1 MSDLPKQYQAQDAQA
16 KWLDFWKDN
25 GYFDANPNP
34 DKKPHTIMIPLPNV
48 TGALHMGHAL
58 NGTLQ
63 DLITRWRRMQGYE
76 ALWMPGTDHAG
87 IATQAVV
94 ERRMF
99 EEEGLTRHDL
109 GPTVEAC
116 RDALQKR
123 IWKWKDAYEK
133 RILEQLRQLGASCD
147 WRRTRFTLDDVC
159 SKAVRRTFFKF
170 FKDGLIFRGKRL
182 VNWDPHLQT
191 AVANDEVFHE
201 EVDGH
206 FWTFTYPV
214 VEEGGET
221 RAEGRGTTGEG
232 QDHVPS
238 PPEEGEGGRR
248 PDEGGAEAG
257 NEIAADASSGSPSP
271 ALRAPSPQ
279 GGEGTDSR
287 SSQPS
292 TLGWVETGEKVA
304 FSTTRPETML
314 GDSAVCVHPT
324 DERYE
329 HLVGKHVLIPL
340 TGRAIPIIADGLLAK
355 KDLGTGCVKVT
366 PAHDHNDYACGLRN
380 DLEQINILNPDATIN
395 ENGAQYEGMDRY
407 DCRTKVVE
415 DMKELGHFVE
425 VEDRKIELAH
435 SDRSKSPVEPYLSDQ
450 WFVKMDEL
458 AQGAID
464 AVTDRRVRFYPQRY
478 QSTYLDWLGEK
489 RDWCISRQLWWG
501 HRIPVWTIEI
511 SVGGPA
517 GELREKRFAELQKKA
532 QTLLTE
538 IMTAAGV
545 DGHKY
550 HLQTPT
556 DCVLRCCPDS
566 DRAMDVL
573 VALEQFQE
581 ANRARRGQPDESAEE
596 HFELRGA
603 SAATES
609 ARELVIRSPLKI
621 SQEEDVLDT
630 WFSSALWPHATLG
643 WPDETQNPPLA
654 EKANESGKDGESSS
668 RSQALPG
675 NALPR
680 SSASGDDGK
689 QSFQTVSSQ
698 AEPGTELESANLS
711 PLTPRPSAENEVL
724 PYFYPG
730 NVLITSRDIITLW
743 VARMVLTGLYNMGDI
758 PFGHVHVHPKILD
771 GFGQT
776 MSKSKG
782 NGCDPQDLID
792 RYGTDAV
799 RFTISSFAGET
810 QDVKLPM
817 GYECPHCQNVIPQA
831 LDDGGPMVKPATVKQ
846 SLRGSKDRIL
856 MPCPKCKNES
866 QFSTPQYDL
875 DPDQPAARMVSD
887 RFEYGRNF
895 CNKLWNAARFAI
907 MNLEGYTPGE
917 IAESDLHLEDHWIL
931 SRLSR
936 VAGEVTTLLDR
947 YQFDQ
952 ATRAIRDFTW
962 NEFCDWYLE
971 MIKPRLRAGK
981 EAEGRGLRDE
991 GQETAPSPP
1000 EGGEGGRRPDEG
1012 GAPNEIAADASSDS
1026 PSPALRAP
1034 SPPQG
1039 GEGTEQGEIRA
1050 SAQRVL
1056 VGVLDNLVRLLQ
1068 PFTPFICE
1076 ELWQKLNDIA
1086 PERGLFKPEASAES
1100 VMIAPW
1106 PELEES
1112 LQNEPLEARFAR
1124 LQETVVAVRNIRAV
1138 YNISPAEP
1146 IELHMKCESDIA
1158 SELEACSGQFEN
1170 LARTVLSAAGAEVS
1184 RPSASA
1190 SFSLKDAD
1198 GFVPLGGLIDVA
1210 EELERQQK
1218 EAQKIR
1224 GFIKGHSAKLANE
1237 KFVSK
1242 APPHVVAEVR
1252 ETLANLEKQL
1262 ESVEA
1267 IISQLSGG

>member
-1 MSDLPKQYQAQDAQA
+1 MSELPKQYQAQDAQQ

-25 GYFDANPNP
+25 GYFDASPSP
-34 DKKPHTIMIPLPNV
+34 DRKPHTIMIPLPNV

-99 EEEGLTRHDL
+99 EEEGLTRHDI
-109 GPTVEAC
+109 G
-116 RDALQKR
+116 RDALVKR

-159 SKAVRRTFFKF
+159 SKAVRRTFFRF

-214 VEEGGET
+214 IG
-221 RAEGRGTTGEG
+221 
-232 QDHVPS
+232 
-238 PPEEGEGGRR
+238 
-248 PDEGGAEAG
+248 PDG
-257 NEIAADASSGSPSP
+257 N
-271 ALRAPSPQ
+271 
-279 GGEGTDSR
+279 
-287 SSQPS
+287 
-292 TLGWVETGEKVA
+292 ETGENLA

-324 DERYE
+324 DERYA
-329 HLVGKHVLIPL
+329 HLVGRHVRIPL
-340 TGRAIPIIADGLLAK
+340 TGRDIPIIADGLLAK

-380 DLEQINILNPDATIN
+380 ELEQINILNADATIN

-407 DCRTKVVE
+407 GCRTKIVE
-415 DMKELGHFVE
+415 DMQELGHFVE

-501 HRIPVWTIEI
+501 HRIPVWRNVTSGTGDAFNGLEAECRSDHAFAIEAD
-511 SVGGPA
+511 GP
-517 GELREKRFAELQKKA
+517 GEEEKTVLVCIDYGNREFEERLE
-532 QTLLTE
+532 
-538 IMTAAGV
+538 AAGFV
-545 DGHKY
+545 QD
-550 HLQTPT
+550 
-556 DCVLRCCPDS
+556 
-566 DRAMDVL
+566 
-573 VALEQFQE
+573 
-581 ANRARRGQPDESAEE
+581 
-596 HFELRGA
+596 
-603 SAATES
+603 
-609 ARELVIRSPLKI
+609 
-621 SQEEDVLDT
+621 EDVLDT

-643 WPDETQNPPLA
+643 WPDESRNPPV
-654 EKANESGKDGESSS
+654 NGEE
-668 RSQALPG
+668 
-675 NALPR
+675 
-680 SSASGDDGK
+680 
-689 QSFQTVSSQ
+689 QTTGS
-698 AEPGTELESANLS
+698 
-711 PLTPRPSAENEVL
+711 NEVL

-799 RFTISSFAGET
+799 RFTIASVAGET

-817 GYECPHCQNVIPQA
+817 GYECPHCQTVIPQA

-846 SLRGSKDRIL
+846 SLRGSAEKIL
-856 MPCPKCKNES
+856 MPCSKCRNES

-907 MNLEGYTPGE
+907 MNLEGYTSGE
-917 IAESDLHLEDHWIL
+917 ISESDLCLEDHWIL

-936 VAGEVTTLLDR
+936 VAGEVTTLLER

-952 ATRAIRDFTW
+952 ATRSIRDFTW

-971 MIKPRLRAGK
+971 MIKPRLRAGQG
-981 EAEGRGLRDE
+981 AEERDGR
-991 GQETAPSPP
+991 QE
-1000 EGGEGGRRPDEG
+1000 
-1012 GAPNEIAADASSDS
+1012 
-1026 PSPALRAP
+1026 
-1034 SPPQG
+1034 
-1039 GEGTEQGEIRA
+1039 EIRA
-1050 SAQRVL
+1050 ASQRVL
-1056 VGVLDNLVRLLQ
+1056 VGVLDGLLRLLQ

-1076 ELWQKLNDIA
+1076 ELWQRLNEIA
-1086 PERGLFKPEASAES
+1086 PQRGLFVPETSAAS
-1100 VMIAPW
+1100 VMIAAW
-1106 PELEES
+1106 PEFPES
-1112 LQNEPLEARFAR
+1112 LQNELLEARFAR

-1138 YNISPAEP
+1138 YNISPVEP
-1146 IELHMKCESDIA
+1146 IELHMKCESNIA
-1158 SELEACSGQFEN
+1158 TELEACSDQFEN
-1170 LARTVLSAAGAEVS
+1170 LARTVLQAAGAEVT
-1184 RPSASA
+1184 RPTASA
-1190 SFSLKDAD
+1190 SFSLRDAD
-1198 GFVPLGGLIDVA
+1198 GFVPLGGLINVD
-1210 EELERQQK
+1210 EELDRQQK
-1218 EAQKIR
+1218 EAEKIR

-1242 APPHVVAEVR
+1242 APEHVVAEVR

-1267 IISQLSGG
+1267 VIGQLSDR